1 MNQLN
6 LRYLAETLNLTD
18 NDFMVSDSDLAHS
31 KALILHYE
39 LDKKYDV
46 NDLENLRRFAIKRR
60 INSRI
65 LVNLWDQ
72 CSGEHY
78 NKDGWKNIQSQLSE
92 QGLILD

>member
-6 LRYLAETLNLTD
+6 LRYLAEALNLSD
-18 NDFMVSDSDLAHS
+18 NDFMVSEKNLVHS

-39 LDKKYDV
+39 LDDRYDV

-78 NKDGWKNIQSQLSE
+78 NKDDWKNIQSQLSE
-92 QGLILD
+92 QGLIRD